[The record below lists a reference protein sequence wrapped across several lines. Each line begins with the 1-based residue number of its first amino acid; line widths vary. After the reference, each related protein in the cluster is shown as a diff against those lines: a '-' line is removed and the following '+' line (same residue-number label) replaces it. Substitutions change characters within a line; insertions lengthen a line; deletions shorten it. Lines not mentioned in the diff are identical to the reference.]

1 MRGVRAYTFSVL
13 AVPVET
19 LGAARR
25 ALETHRAA
33 CAACAAANPESARG
47 LDVGVVVAAGLFA
60 AVANYIAAHSVAA
73 AAAATGTATAAMY
86 RTIVRVVRAL
96 LATGVPPNGG
106 ARGMA
111 G

>member
-25 ALETHRAA
+25 ALETHR
-33 CAACAAANPESARG
+33 AACAAANPESARG